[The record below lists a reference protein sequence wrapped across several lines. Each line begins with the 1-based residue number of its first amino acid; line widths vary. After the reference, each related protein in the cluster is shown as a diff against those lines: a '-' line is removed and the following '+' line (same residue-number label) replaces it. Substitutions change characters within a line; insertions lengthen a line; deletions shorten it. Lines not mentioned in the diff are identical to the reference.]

1 MNDETDDY
9 RTELD
14 MRYDELTTLMARAVD
29 LDTGGAAVAAREV
42 RAELRQLRTI
52 TSTWLGAD
60 GRALRCTI
68 DQYLRDHK

>member
-1 MNDETDDY
+1 
-9 RTELD
+9 
-14 MRYDELTTLMARAVD
+14 MARAVD